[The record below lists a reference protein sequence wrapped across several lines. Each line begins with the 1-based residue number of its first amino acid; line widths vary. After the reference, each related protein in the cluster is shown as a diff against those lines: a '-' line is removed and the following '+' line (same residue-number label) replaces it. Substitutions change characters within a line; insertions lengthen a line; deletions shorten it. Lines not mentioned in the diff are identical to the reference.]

1 MKQYCYYQ
9 SPIGRLLIAGTGGR
23 LEAIFFPNSIEQFE
37 ISDEAQYNEEIFTD
51 LLRQLDEYFA
61 GKRRTF
67 EIDVFPAGT
76 DFQQKV
82 WRELQN
88 VPFGQTASYGE
99 IATRIDNPKACRAIG
114 MANGKNPI
122 PIIIPCH
129 RIIGKDGSLTG
140 FGGGLDIK
148 RKLLELEGISLQ

>member
-9 SPIGRLLIAGTGGR
+9 SPIGRLLIAGTDGR
-23 LEAIFFPNSIEQFE
+23 LEAIFFPNSIDQFK
-37 ISDEAQYNEEIFTD
+37 ISDEVQYREENFADI
-51 LLRQLDEYFA
+51 LRQLDEYFA
-61 GKRRTF
+61 GKRQIF
-67 EIDVFPAGT
+67 EVDVFPAGT

-82 WRELQN
+82 WQELQN

-99 IATRIDNPKACRAIG
+99 IAARIDNPKACRAIG

>member
-9 SPIGRLLIAGTGGR
+9 SPIGKLLIAGTDR
-23 LEAIFFPNSIEQFE
+23 KLEAIFFPNSIDQFE
-37 ISDEAQYNEEIFTD
+37 ISDEIQYSEENFTD
-51 LLRQLDEYFA
+51 VSRQLSDYFA
-61 GKRRTF
+61 GKRQTF
-67 EIDVFPAGT
+67 EVDVFPAGT
-76 DFQQKV
+76 DFQKKV

-99 IATRIDNPKACRAIG
+99 IAARIDNPKACRAIG

-148 RKLLELEGISLQ
+148 RKLLELEGISLH

>member
-9 SPIGRLLIAGTGGR
+9 SPIGRLLIAGTNGR
-23 LEAIFFPNSIEQFE
+23 LEAIFFPNSINEFE
-37 ISDEAQYNEEIFTD
+37 ISNDTQYNEEIFKD
-51 LLRQLDEYFA
+51 ILRQLSDYFA
-61 GKRRTF
+61 GKRQKF

-76 DFQQKV
+76 DFQKKV
-82 WRELQN
+82 WQELQN
-88 VPFGQTASYGE
+88 VPFGETVSYGE
-99 IATRIDNPKACRAIG
+99 IAARIDNPKACRAIG
-114 MANGKNPI
+114 MANSKNPI